1 MNYKK
6 GAKIMTDDFWNE
18 LMDGEFDLK
27 QVLLYED
34 DIEDI
39 QKAIKLLND
48 LKTEMENNEVLI
60 YY

>member
-6 GAKIMTDDFWNE
+6 NAKIMTDDFWNE
-18 LMDGEFDLK
+18 LMGGEFDLK

-34 DIEDI
+34 DVEDI

-48 LKTEMENNEVLI
+48 LKAEMENNEVLI

>member
-6 GAKIMTDDFWNE
+6 NAKIMTDDFWNE
-18 LMDGEFDLK
+18 LMGGEFDLK

-34 DIEDI
+34 DVEDI